1 MQTKEEKYNKRR
13 VNTAYMTSAI
23 SITLVLFT
31 LGFLG
36 LLVIHAHTLSDYIK
50 ENIGF
55 EIIMKPGVKEADII
69 HLQKNLDTK
78 AYVKS
83 TEYVTRKEAVQRL
96 KQALGPDFVD
106 FWGNQDNPLLPSIDV
121 RFRAAWANND
131 SINQIKEQVLK
142 NPSVKEVYYQKSLVE
157 VINKNLNKI
166 GLILLGLSV
175 LLLLI
180 SITLINNTIRLSIYS
195 KRFIIKSMQLVG
207 ATESF
212 IRRPFVWKGIL
223 YGVISA
229 VMSLLLLTGV
239 MALARENIPELA
251 LIESDS
257 LIAGLYLFII
267 LIGMAVSGFSTFFAV
282 DRYLGMNTKNLV
294 F

>member
-1 MQTKEEKYNKRR
+1 MQTKEEKHNKRR

-36 LLVIHAHTLSDYIK
+36 FLIIQARTLSDYIK

-69 HLQKNLDTK
+69 HLQKSLDTK
-78 AYVKS
+78 PYVKS
-83 TEYVTRKEAVQRL
+83 TDYVTKKEAVQRL
-96 KQALGPDFVD
+96 KKALGPDFVN
-106 FWGNQDNPLLPSIDV
+106 FWGTKNNPLLPSIEV
-121 RFRAAWANND
+121 RFRAPWANNN
-131 SINQIKEQVLK
+131 SINEIKQTILK
-142 NPSVKEVYYQKSLVE
+142 NPAVKEVYYQKSLVE

-166 GLILLGLSV
+166 GIILLGLSV

-180 SITLINNTIRLSIYS
+180 SISLMNNTIRLSVYS

-207 ATESF
+207 ATEGF

-223 YGVISA
+223 YGVVSA
-229 VMSLLLLTGV
+229 VIALLFLTGV
-239 MALARENIPELA
+239 IVVARENIPELV
-251 LIESDS
+251 LIENDT
-257 LIAGLYLFII
+257 LIGGLYLFII
-267 LIGMAVSGFSTFFAV
+267 VMGMVVSGFSTWLAV
-282 DRYLGMNTKNLV
+282 DRYLGKDINNLI

>member
-69 HLQKNLDTK
+69 HLQKSMDTK
-78 AYVKS
+78 PYVKS
-83 TEYVTRKEAVQRL
+83 TDYVTKREAVQRL
-96 KQALGPDFVD
+96 KKALGPDFVN
-106 FWGNQDNPLLPSIDV
+106 FWGSKNNPLLPSIEV
-121 RFRAAWANND
+121 RFRAQWANND
-131 SINQIKEQVLK
+131 SISKIKQTILK

-166 GLILLGLSV
+166 GIILLALSV

-207 ATESF
+207 ATEAF
-212 IRRPFVWKGIL
+212 IRRPFIWKGIL
-223 YGVISA
+223 YGVVSA
-229 VMSLLLLTGV
+229 VISLLLLTGV
-239 MALARENIPELA
+239 MVVARENIPELV
-251 LIESDS
+251 LIENNT

-267 LIGMAVSGFSTFFAV
+267 VVGMVVSGFSTLLAV
-282 DRYLGMNTKNLV
+282 DRYLGKNINNLV
-294 F
+294 Y

>member
-78 AYVKS
+78 VYVKS
-83 TEYVTRKEAVQRL
+83 TEYVTKKEAVKRL
-96 KQALGPDFVD
+96 KDALGPDFVD
-106 FWGNQDNPLLPSIDV
+106 FWGNNNNPLLPSIDV
-121 RFRAAWANND
+121 RFRAQWANND
-131 SINQIKEQVLK
+131 SISEIKQDVLK
-142 NPSVKEVYYQKSLVE
+142 NPFVKEVYYQKSLVE

-166 GLILLGLSV
+166 GFTLLGLSV

-207 ATESF
+207 ATEGF
-212 IRRPFVWKGIL
+212 IRRPFVWKGVL

-229 VMSLLLLTGV
+229 VISLLLLTGV
-239 MALARENIPELA
+239 MVVARENIPEIA

-267 LIGMAVSGFSTFFAV
+267 IIGMAVSGFSTWFAV
-282 DRYLGMNTKNLV
+282 DRYLGMNTNNLV
-294 F
+294 Y

>member
-13 VNTAYMTSAI
+13 VNTAYMTSSI

-36 LLVIHAHTLSDYIK
+36 LMVIHAHLLSDYIK
-50 ENIGF
+50 EHIGF
-55 EIIMKPGVKEADII
+55 EIIMKPGVKEAEIM
-69 HLQKNLDTK
+69 HLQKTLDTK
-78 AYVKS
+78 PYVKL
-83 TEYVTRKEAVQRL
+83 TDYITKQDAMRRL
-96 KQALGPDFVD
+96 KAALGSDFVN
-106 FWGNQDNPLLPSIDV
+106 FWGNKDNPLLPSIEV
-121 RFRAAWANND
+121 RFRANWANND
-131 SINQIKEQVLK
+131 SITKIKQTVLQ

-180 SITLINNTIRLSIYS
+180 SFTLINNTIRLSIYS

-207 ATESF
+207 ATEAF

-223 YGVISA
+223 YGIFSAIISLVI
-229 VMSLLLLTGV
+229 LTGV

-251 LIESDS
+251 LIENDT
-257 LIAGLYLFII
+257 LIAGLYLFIVVV
-267 LIGMAVSGFSTFFAV
+267 GMAVSGISTLFAV
-282 DRYLGMNTKNLV
+282 DRYLGMNINNLV
-294 F
+294 Y